1 MKSFKLISVQLIS
14 EDNQLVN
21 VELTDGLIINKE
33 DDNNTWIV
41 ESFLTEEGF
50 NKIKDALPEINQEIM
65 IQAVITKKDNDP
77 AFMKTV
83 LRKIKPING
92 HVSLLFEG
100 HLQKSRSKY
109 AELLLKDLIQQ
120 GIVGNE
126 LIEHFKEKLRSR
138 PQVVPSFKK

>member
-92 HVSLLFEG
+92 HISLLFEG

-109 AELLLKDLIQQ
+109 AELLLKDLIEQ

-138 PQVVPSFKK
+138 SQVVPSFKK

>member
-41 ESFLTEEGF
+41 ESFLTEEVF

-109 AELLLKDLIQQ
+109 AELLLKDLIEQ

-126 LIEHFKEKLRSR
+126 LIEHFKEKLRSG
-138 PQVVPSFKK
+138 P

>member
-14 EDNQLVN
+14 EDKQLVN

-41 ESFLTEEGF
+41 ESFLTEARY
-50 NKIKDALPEINQEIM
+50 NQIKDALPEINGEIM
-65 IQAVITKKDNDP
+65 IQAVITKKENDP
-77 AFMKTV
+77 ALMKTI
-83 LRKIKPING
+83 LRTIKPING

-109 AELLLKDLIQQ
+109 AELLLKDLIEQ
-120 GIVGNE
+120 GIVGEE

-138 PQVVPSFKK
+138 PQVVPSQN